1 MSADRKVTA
10 DFLKMMYDPAAMPLS
25 VVRPRNRPMPAVRLL
40 GMVLLMGSLAGLLSA
55 CGSSSRGS
63 GGGAGVAQRGSYKI
77 GAPYKIDG
85 ITYTPTEEF
94 NRTET
99 GVASWYGPG
108 FHGKSTANGERYDQS
123 ERTAAHRTLQMP
135 AIVRVTNLDNG
146 MSTVVRIN
154 DRGPFA
160 RSRIIDLSRTAAQEL
175 DIVRNGTARVRID
188 QLPAESMAVRD
199 VAISGGGPA
208 EQNAAVAQIA
218 AGQRTAPAPTMAA
231 APPPGAVVIPPQ
243 PQPVVVPPQPAPR
256 QIWPTTPQPPSVETP
271 VARGGR
277 AGGVTVASLASGAV
291 PAVATTALAG
301 GNFYVQTGAFST
313 MENAERQRGAV
324 RSYGSSEVSQA
335 SAGGRDVWRVRLG
348 PYTTADAA
356 GIVADRLKR
365 SGYGDARVVSE

>member
-1 MSADRKVTA
+1 MSA
-10 DFLKMMYDPAAMPLS
+10 
-25 VVRPRNRPMPAVRLL
+25 VRIL
-40 GMVLLMGSLAGLLSA
+40 GTLLLMGSLAGFLSA
-55 CGSSSRGS
+55 CGSSSRGG
-63 GGGAGVAQRGSYKI
+63 GGGASMAQRGSYKI
-77 GAPYKIDG
+77 GSPYKIDG
-85 ITYTPTEEF
+85 VTYTPQEEF

-108 FHGKSTANGERYDQS
+108 FHGKSTANGESYDQS

-146 MSTVVRIN
+146 MTTVVRIN

-188 QLPAESMAVRD
+188 QLPAESRAVRD

-208 EQNAAVAQIA
+208 EQNAAVAQVGS
-218 AGQRTAPAPTMAA
+218 GQRTAPAATTAA
-231 APPPGAVVIPPQ
+231 APPPAASVPAQVIIAPQ
-243 PQPVVVPPQPAPR
+243 PQPVVVPAQPPPQPW
-256 QIWPTTPQPPSVETP
+256 QTTPQPPSVETP
-271 VARGGR
+271 VAYGGR
-277 AGGVTVASLASGAV
+277 GGGVTVASLANGGG
-291 PAVATTALAG
+291 TTSALAASG
-301 GNFYVQTGAFST
+301 FYVQTGAFST

-324 RSYGSSEVSQA
+324 RSYGVSEVSQA

>member
-1 MSADRKVTA
+1 
-10 DFLKMMYDPAAMPLS
+10 MP
-25 VVRPRNRPMPAVRLL
+25 VVRVLGTLL
-40 GMVLLMGSLAGLLSA
+40 AMGCLAGLLSA
-55 CGSSSRGS
+55 CGSSSRG
-63 GGGAGVAQRGSYKI
+63 GGGAGVAQRGAYKV

-85 ITYTPTEEF
+85 VTYTPQEEF

-175 DIVRNGTARVRID
+175 DVVRNGTARVRID

-199 VAISGGGPA
+199 VAVAGGGPA
-208 EQNAAVAQIA
+208 EQNAAVAQVA
-218 AGQRTAPAPTMAA
+218 SGQRTAPAATMAA
-231 APPPGAVVIPPQ
+231 APAPPPAPVVAPPPQ
-243 PQPVVVPPQPAPR
+243 PQPVVVPAQPNPQPV
-256 QIWPTTPQPPSVETP
+256 WPTTPQPPSVETP
-271 VARGGR
+271 VAYGSGGR
-277 AGGVTVASLASGAV
+277 GVTVASLATGAA
-291 PAVATTALAG
+291 PAPAQAAAPASALAG
-301 GNFYVQTGAFST
+301 SGFYVQTGAFST

-324 RSYGSSEVSQA
+324 RSYGASEVSQA

-348 PYTTADAA
+348 PYSTADAA

>member
-1 MSADRKVTA
+1 M
-10 DFLKMMYDPAAMPLS
+10 
-25 VVRPRNRPMPAVRLL
+25 RPVPAVRILGTLLLL
-40 GMVLLMGSLAGLLSA
+40 GGLAGFLGG
-55 CGSSSRGS
+55 CGSSSRG
-63 GGGAGVAQRGSYKI
+63 GGSGAGAAQRGSYKI
-77 GAPYKIDG
+77 GSPYKIDG
-85 ITYTPTEEF
+85 VTYTPQEEF

-175 DIVRNGTARVRID
+175 DVVRNGTARVRID

-199 VAISGGGPA
+199 VAIAGGGPA
-208 EQNAAVAQIA
+208 EQNAAVAQVA
-218 AGQRTAPAPTMAA
+218 SGQRTAPAPTVAA

-243 PQPVVVPPQPAPR
+243 PQPVVVPAQPPPQPV
-256 QIWPTTPQPPSVETP
+256 WPTTPQPPSVDTP
-271 VARGGR
+271 VAQSGRGG
-277 AGGVTVASLASGAV
+277 GLTVTSLASGAT
-291 PAVATTALAG
+291 PAPLPTSALAG
-301 GNFYVQTGAFST
+301 SGFYVQTGAFST

-324 RSYGSSEVSQA
+324 RSYGASEVSQA

>member
-1 MSADRKVTA
+1 
-10 DFLKMMYDPAAMPLS
+10 
-25 VVRPRNRPMPAVRLL
+25 MPAVRILGTLL
-40 GMVLLMGSLAGLLSA
+40 LLGSLAGALSA
-55 CGSSSRGS
+55 CGSSSR

-85 ITYTPTEEF
+85 VTYTPQEEF

-160 RSRIIDLSRTAAQEL
+160 RSRIIDLSRAAAQEL
-175 DIVRNGTARVRID
+175 DVVRNGTARVRID

-199 VAISGGGPA
+199 VAIAGGGPA
-208 EQNAAVAQIA
+208 EQNAAVAQVA
-218 AGQRTAPAPTMAA
+218 SGQRTAPAPAVAA
-231 APPPGAVVIPPQ
+231 APPPPQVVAPPPQ
-243 PQPVVVPPQPAPR
+243 PQPVFVPAQPAPPPA
-256 QIWPTTPQPPSVETP
+256 WPTTPQPPSVETP
-271 VARGGR
+271 VASSGRG
-277 AGGVTVASLASGAV
+277 GGVTVASLASGAA
-291 PAVATTALAG
+291 PAASTSALAG
-301 GNFYVQTGAFST
+301 GSFYVQTGAFST

-324 RSYGSSEVSQA
+324 RSYGASEVSQA
-335 SAGGRDVWRVRLG
+335 SAGGRDVWRVRVG

-356 GIVADRLKR
+356 SIVADRLKR

>member
-1 MSADRKVTA
+1 MRLP
-10 DFLKMMYDPAAMPLS
+10 DFTKMMYDQAAMPLA
-25 VVRPRNRPMPAVRLL
+25 VVSPRTGSMPAVRAAVRVWGTLL
-40 GMVLLMGSLAGLLSA
+40 LVGCLAGLLAA
-55 CGSSSRGS
+55 CGSSSRG
-63 GGGAGVAQRGSYKI
+63 GGGSGVAQRGTYKV

-85 ITYTPTEEF
+85 VTYTPTEEF

-175 DIVRNGTARVRID
+175 DVVRHGTARVRID

-199 VAISGGGPA
+199 AAVAGGGPA
-208 EQNAAVAQIA
+208 EQNAAVAQVA
-218 AGQRTAPAPTMAA
+218 SGQRTAPAPTMAA
-231 APPPGAVVIPPQ
+231 APVQTTPPPQVQPVVIPPQ
-243 PQPVVVPPQPAPR
+243 PAPQPQPV
-256 QIWPTTPQPPSVETP
+256 WPTTPQPPSVETP
-271 VARGGR
+271 VAYGSGGR
-277 AGGVTVASLASGAV
+277 GVTVASLASGAA
-291 PAVATTALAG
+291 PVATPTSALAG
-301 GNFYVQTGAFST
+301 SGFYVQTGAFST

-324 RSYGSSEVSQA
+324 RSYGASEVSQG

-365 SGYGDARVVSE
+365 SGYGDARVLSE

>member
-1 MSADRKVTA
+1 MA
-10 DFLKMMYDPAAMPLS
+10 FLAS
-25 VVRPRNRPMPAVRLL
+25 
-40 GMVLLMGSLAGLLSA
+40 SLAA
-55 CGSSSRGS
+55 CGSRS
-63 GGGAGVAQRGSYKI
+63 GGGGSAAAQRGSYKI

-85 ITYTPTEEF
+85 VTYTPQEEF
-94 NRTET
+94 NHVET

-199 VAISGGGPA
+199 VAIAGGGPT
-208 EQNAAVAQIA
+208 EQNAAVAQVA
-218 AGQRTAPAPTMAA
+218 SGSRRAPAAQPVVAQPPVMVAASPPPPVAA
-231 APPPGAVVIPPQ
+231 APPVTQAVWATNPRPQ
-243 PQPVVVPPQPAPR
+243 AMAATPAYASSNGTS
-256 QIWPTTPQPPSVETP
+256 I
-271 VARGGR
+271 
-277 AGGVTVASLASGAV
+277 ASLAASAGAPTGAGSG
-291 PAVATTALAG
+291 
-301 GNFYVQTGAFST
+301 FYVQTGSFST
-313 MENAERQRGAV
+313 AENAERQRDLV
-324 RSYGSSEVSQA
+324 RSYGMSEVSTA
-335 SAGGRDVWRVRLG
+335 SAGGREVYRVRLG
-348 PYTTADAA
+348 PYTTPDAA

-365 SGYGDARVVSE
+365 SGYGDARVVSD

>member
-1 MSADRKVTA
+1 MSA
-10 DFLKMMYDPAAMPLS
+10 
-25 VVRPRNRPMPAVRLL
+25 VRIL
-40 GMVLLMGSLAGLLSA
+40 GTLLLMGSLAGFLSA
-55 CGSSSRGS
+55 CGSSSRGG
-63 GGGAGVAQRGSYKI
+63 GGGASTAQRGSYKI
-77 GAPYKIDG
+77 GSPYKIDG
-85 ITYTPTEEF
+85 VTYTPQEEF

-99 GVASWYGPG
+99 GIASWYGPG
-108 FHGKSTANGERYDQS
+108 FHGKSTANGESYDQS

-146 MSTVVRIN
+146 MTTVVRIN

-188 QLPAESMAVRD
+188 QLPAESRAVRD

-208 EQNAAVAQIA
+208 EQNAAVAQVGS
-218 AGQRTAPAPTMAA
+218 GQRTAPAATMAA
-231 APPPGAVVIPPQ
+231 APPPAAPVPAQVIVAPQ
-243 PQPVVVPPQPAPR
+243 PQPVVVPAQPPPQPW
-256 QIWPTTPQPPSVETP
+256 QTTPQPPSVETP
-271 VARGGR
+271 VAYGGR
-277 AGGVTVASLASGAV
+277 GGGVTVASLANGGG
-291 PAVATTALAG
+291 TTSALAASG
-301 GNFYVQTGAFST
+301 FYVQTGAFST

-324 RSYGSSEVSQA
+324 RSYGVSEVSQA

>member
-1 MSADRKVTA
+1 
-10 DFLKMMYDPAAMPLS
+10 
-25 VVRPRNRPMPAVRLL
+25 MPAVRVL
-40 GMVLLMGSLAGLLSA
+40 GTLLLMGSLAGFLSA
-55 CGSSSRGS
+55 CGSSSRG
-63 GGGAGVAQRGSYKI
+63 GGSGAGAAQRGSYKI

-85 ITYTPTEEF
+85 VTYTPQEEF

-208 EQNAAVAQIA
+208 EQNAAVAQVSS
-218 AGQRTAPAPTMAA
+218 GQRTAPAATVAA

-243 PQPVVVPPQPAPR
+243 PQPVVVPPQPAP
-256 QIWPTTPQPPSVETP
+256 QPQPVWPTTPQPPSVETP
-271 VARGGR
+271 VAHGGRGG
-277 AGGVTVASLASGAV
+277 GLTVASLASGAAPV
-291 PAVATTALAG
+291 PASTSALAG
-301 GNFYVQTGAFST
+301 SGFYVQTGAFST

-324 RSYGSSEVSQA
+324 RSYGTSEVSQA

>member
-1 MSADRKVTA
+1 
-10 DFLKMMYDPAAMPLS
+10 MPRRSCPGTLL
-25 VVRPRNRPMPAVRLL
+25 LL
-40 GMVLLMGSLAGLLSA
+40 GCLAGLLAA
-55 CGSSSRGS
+55 CGSSSR
-63 GGGAGVAQRGSYKI
+63 GGGAGVAQRGTYKV

-85 ITYTPTEEF
+85 VTYTPQEEF

-175 DIVRNGTARVRID
+175 DVVRNGTARVRID

-199 VAISGGGPA
+199 VAVAGGGPA
-208 EQNAAVAQIA
+208 EQNAAVAQVA
-218 AGQRTAPAPTMAA
+218 SGQRTAPAPTMAA
-231 APPPGAVVIPPQ
+231 APPPPAAGGA
-243 PQPVVVPPQPAPR
+243 AAAAAAGR
-256 QIWPTTPQPPSVETP
+256 
-271 VARGGR
+271 R
-277 AGGVTVASLASGAV
+277 AGAARPAAGVADDTAAAFGRDAGGLRQRRKRGDRGLAGLWRRARRRQPTS
-291 PAVATTALAG
+291 ALAG
-301 GNFYVQTGAFST
+301 SGFYVQTGAFST

-324 RSYGSSEVSQA
+324 RSYGVSEVSQA

-348 PYTTADAA
+348 PYSTADAA